1 LFNTFCLLYLSEA
14 SPPHL
19 RGAVVAGFQLF
30 LVAGSVLGAV
40 VDNYTAV
47 RVDRLSYQIP
57 LIVLYAVPVLL
68 AFLVLWLPDSPRWLV
83 ENGRVE
89 DAKSALQKL
98 QGRDIPETVISQQL
112 AEIDVA
118 IKAEKAMGKVAFLDL
133 FRGTD
138 LVFSLSIHLISETNT
153 FISCCNYVSSWI
165 WRLVHLHLRYV
176 LFCARRIE

>member
-1 LFNTFCLLYLSEA
+1 MYLSEA

-19 RGAVVAGFQLF
+19 RGGVVAGFQLF
-30 LVAGSVLGAV
+30 LVAGSVMGAV

-68 AFLVLWLPDSPRWLV
+68 TLLILWLPDSPRWLI
-83 ENGRVE
+83 ENGRVD
-89 DAKSALQKL
+89 DARTALYKL
-98 QGRDIPETVISQQL
+98 QGRDTPGNIISEQL

-118 IKAEKAMGKVAFLDL
+118 IKAEKAIGKIAFLDL

-138 LVFSLSIHLISETNT
+138 LV
-153 FISCCNYVSSWI
+153 
-165 WRLVHLHLRYV
+165 
-176 LFCARRIE
+176 